1 MTRWL
6 PGSLF
11 GRMVGIFLSGLIL
24 AQALSMAIHR
34 YERHQMVV
42 RSSQLQAA
50 RRIAD
55 LVNLMN
61 AIDSG
66 ARQAVI
72 DRFNDPYLSIAL
84 AASPIKLNAKTDSDN
99 RDVISF
105 SAVLDGL
112 LQHRRPVLVSISADK
127 PSAFQVQV
135 GLQDGTGLFIQIN
148 PQHDN
153 DAWHS
158 RLLLQLLIL
167 VISVMSLSL
176 FAVHWV
182 TRPLLQLAN
191 AAEELGKD
199 IHSPPLKET
208 GPIEVCRAAHA
219 FNTMQARLVRYIQ
232 DRTQLLAAISHDLK
246 TPITRL
252 RLRTELLDDP
262 DTRAK
267 FERDLDEME
276 SMVIATLDFMSG
288 VDQQEAIQ
296 PVDIMALLESLQA
309 DAQEMNREVIIQG
322 TALSPYPCKPTALKR
337 CISNLLDNAVNYG
350 YCAKICV
357 EDSKERLMIRILDQ
371 GPGIP
376 EDRLEN
382 VFAPYYRLEISR
394 NRDTGGTGLGLSIAQ
409 DIAHAHGGKLSL
421 HNTLAGGLE
430 AVLVLPRIDEQL
442 DS

>member
-1 MTRWL
+1 MHWL

-11 GRMVGIFLSGLIL
+11 GRMLSILLSGLIL

-34 YERHQMVV
+34 YERHQMLM

-55 LVNLMN
+55 IVNLMD
-61 AIDSG
+61 AIDSE

-72 DRFNDPYLSIAL
+72 DHFDDPYLNIGLVS
-84 AASPIKLNAKTDSDN
+84 SPAKFIPEKHADS
-99 RDVISF
+99 SEQAFF
-105 SAVLDGL
+105 SSTLDDL
-112 LQHRRPVLVSISADK
+112 LQHRHPALVSASTEK
-127 PSAFQVQV
+127 PSVFQVQV
-135 GLQDGTGLFIQIN
+135 GLQDGAGLILQIN
-148 PQHDN
+148 PQHED

-158 RLLLQLLIL
+158 RLLLQLFIL
-167 VISVMSLSL
+167 VISVMGLSL

-182 TRPLLQLAN
+182 TKPLQQLAN

-199 IHSPPLKET
+199 IHSPPLKEC

-262 DTRAK
+262 YTRAR
-267 FERDLDEME
+267 FEKDLNEME

-296 PVDIMALLESLQA
+296 PVDMMALLESLQA

-322 TALSPYPCKPTALKR
+322 TATSPYPCKPTALKR
-337 CISNLLDNAVNYG
+337 CISNLIDNAVNYG
-350 YCAKICV
+350 YCAKISV
-357 EDSKERLMIRILDQ
+357 EDSNDRLIIRILDQ

-409 DIAHAHGGKLSL
+409 DIAHAHGGNLSL
-421 HNTLAGGLE
+421 NNTLAGGLE
-430 AVLVLPRIDEQL
+430 AVLILPRIDEKL

>member
-1 MTRWL
+1 
-6 PGSLF
+6 
-11 GRMVGIFLSGLIL
+11 VI
-24 AQALSMAIHR
+24 
-34 YERHQMVV
+34 ERF
-42 RSSQLQAA
+42 
-50 RRIAD
+50 D
-55 LVNLMN
+55 
-61 AIDSG
+61 
-66 ARQAVI
+66 
-72 DRFNDPYLSIAL
+72 DPYLSIAL
-84 AASPIKLNAKTDSDN
+84 AASPVKFNAKTDSDN
-99 RDVISF
+99 SGLISF
-105 SAVLDGL
+105 STVLDGL
-112 LQHRRPVLVSISADK
+112 LQYRRPVLVSISADK
-127 PSAFQVQV
+127 PSTFRVQV
-135 GLQDGTGLFIQIN
+135 GLRDGTGLLIRIN
-148 PQHDN
+148 PQHNN

-167 VISVMSLSL
+167 IISVMGLSL

-182 TRPLLQLAN
+182 TKSLLQLAN

-262 DTRAK
+262 DTRAR

-288 VDQQEAIQ
+288 IDQQEAIQ
-296 PVDIMALLESLQA
+296 PVDIMALLESMQA

-337 CISNLLDNAVNYG
+337 CIGNLIDNAVNYG

-357 EDSKERLMIRILDQ
+357 EDSNERLIIRILDQ

-409 DIAHAHGGKLSL
+409 DIAHAHGGNLSL

-430 AVLVLPRIDEQL
+430 AVLVLPRVD
-442 DS
+442 

>member
-1 MTRWL
+1 MTHWL

-11 GRMVGIFLSGLIL
+11 GRMVGILLSGLIL

-34 YERHQMVV
+34 YERHQMLI

-55 LVNLMN
+55 IVNLMD
-61 AIDSG
+61 AIDIE

-72 DRFNDPYLSIAL
+72 NWFNDPYLSIAL
-84 AASPIKLNAKTDSDN
+84 VASPIKLKPEEDSENSDL
-99 RDVISF
+99 VLF
-105 SAVLDGL
+105 SSILDGL
-112 LQHRRPVLVSISADK
+112 LQHRRPVLVSVSTDK

-135 GLQDGTGLFIQIN
+135 SLHDGAGLVLQIN

-167 VISVMSLSL
+167 VISVMGLSL

-199 IHSPPLKET
+199 IHSPPLKEH

-252 RLRTELLDDP
+252 RLRTELLNDP
-262 DTRAK
+262 DTRAR
-267 FERDLDEME
+267 FEKDLDEME

-322 TALSPYPCKPTALKR
+322 TAMSPYPCKPTALKR
-337 CISNLLDNAVNYG
+337 CISNLIDNAINYG
-350 YCAKICV
+350 YCAKIRV
-357 EDSKERLMIRILDQ
+357 EDSNERLIIRILDQ

-409 DIAHAHGGKLSL
+409 DIAHAHGGDLSL
-421 HNTLAGGLE
+421 NNTLAGGLE
-430 AVLVLPRIDEQL
+430 AVLILPRVDER
-442 DS
+442 SHS

>member
-55 LVNLMN
+55 IVNLMD
-61 AIDSG
+61 AIDSE

-84 AASPIKLNAKTDSDN
+84 AASPVKLNAKTDSYN
-99 RDVISF
+99 SGLISF
-105 SAVLDGL
+105 SAVLDDL
-112 LQHRRPVLVSISADK
+112 LHRRRPVLVSISADK

-135 GLQDGTGLFIQIN
+135 GLQDGTGLLIRIN
-148 PQHDN
+148 PQHNN

-167 VISVMSLSL
+167 VISVMGLSL

-182 TRPLLQLAN
+182 TKPLLQLAN

-252 RLRTELLDDP
+252 RLRMELLDDP
-262 DTRAK
+262 DIRAK
-267 FERDLDEME
+267 FEKDLDEME

-288 VDQQEAIQ
+288 LDQQEAIQ

-309 DAQEMNREVIIQG
+309 DAQEMNREVTILRDGPI
-322 TALSPYPCKPTALKR
+322 ALSL
-337 CISNLLDNAVNYG
+337 
-350 YCAKICV
+350 
-357 EDSKERLMIRILDQ
+357 Q
-371 GPGIP
+371 
-376 EDRLEN
+376 
-382 VFAPYYRLEISR
+382 
-394 NRDTGGTGLGLSIAQ
+394 
-409 DIAHAHGGKLSL
+409 AHGIE
-421 HNTLAGGLE
+421 TLYQQSD
-430 AVLVLPRIDEQL
+430 RQRH
-442 DS
+442 